1 MFSIYRDTLPL
12 LLDDDAISLRR
23 CQQKPPP
30 FEVSFS
36 LAQLVEF
43 LFFYYGRQI
52 KSKLRL
58 ISIFLGMIFHA
69 LGVFGMVLYFTLN
82 KMILHNSEPWSRLIP
97 GCTLF

>member
-52 KSKLRL
+52 KIEIK
-58 ISIFLGMIFHA
+58 IDFNILGHDLSCFGGLWHGI
-69 LGVFGMVLYFTLN
+69 VFYPQQN
-82 KMILHNSEPWSRLIP
+82 DPS
-97 GCTLF
+97 

>member
-1 MFSIYRDTLPL
+1 MLSIYRDTLPL

-43 LFFYYGRQI
+43 FFFYHGRQI
-52 KSKLRL
+52 KLKPRL
-58 ISIFLGMIFHA
+58 ISIFLGMT
-69 LGVFGMVLYFTLN
+69 FGGLWHGIV
-82 KMILHNSEPWSRLIP
+82 
-97 GCTLF
+97 C